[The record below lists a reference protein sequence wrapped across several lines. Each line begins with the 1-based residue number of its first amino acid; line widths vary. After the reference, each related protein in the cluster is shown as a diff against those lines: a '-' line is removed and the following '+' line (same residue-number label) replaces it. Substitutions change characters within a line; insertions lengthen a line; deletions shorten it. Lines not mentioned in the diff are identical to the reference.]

1 MPQALPQTRRAHSQ
15 NAASTPMAQRRTS
28 YALYAN
34 CTRAKPKPYASD
46 LPLPFLSTLRL
57 SLGFMQRS
65 YEIYTPDAV
74 FHDPIG
80 IARGIDSIRA
90 QFDALPKV

>member
-1 MPQALPQTRRAHSQ
+1 
-15 NAASTPMAQRRTS
+15 
-28 YALYAN
+28 
-34 CTRAKPKPYASD
+34 
-46 LPLPFLSTLRL
+46 
-57 SLGFMQRS
+57 MQRS

-80 IARGIDSIRA
+80 ISRGIDSIRA